1 MIVPGKRERLQRVM
15 DAKFDMF
22 DFIHRSHAALSK
34 EADYAVNTDFVICVE
49 VRHVYSPLVP
59 LGGQT

>member
-1 MIVPGKRERLQRVM
+1 M
-15 DAKFDMF
+15 DTKFDMF
-22 DFIHRSHAALSK
+22 DFIHSSHAALTK